1 MVVVHV
7 AADSL
12 SRKRILAASADPTE
26 DVPAGTLPT
35 AQGADPT
42 CHIDGVGPIE
52 PETARR
58 LAQVRNATP
67 ERIAEITTQNFDRL
81 CFPTMH

>member
-1 MVVVHV
+1 MVVIHV

-35 AQGADPT
+35 AQAADPT
-42 CHIDGVGPIE
+42 CHIDGVGAIE

-58 LAQVRNATP
+58 LACDSTLLGAIVDEHGCAAWCRG
-67 ERIAEITTQNFDRL
+67 RCGD
-81 CFPTMH
+81 H